1 MTSTSRADSRPLSPH
16 LQIWRFHITMASSIT
31 HRITG
36 TALYFGTFLITAWIV
51 ALATNAEWYGVIE
64 TVISAWY
71 GQIILF
77 LWAVAVLFHFAN
89 GIRHLLWDG
98 PHIGF
103 EPKTASTVSVFI
115 YLFAILGAAAIFAAT
130 TWL

>member
-1 MTSTSRADSRPLSPH
+1 MTSTSRADPRPLSPH
-16 LQIWRFHITMASSIT
+16 LQIWRFHITMAASIT

-36 TALYFGTFLITAWIV
+36 TALYFGSFLITAWIV
-51 ALATNAEWYGVIE
+51 ALATNAEWYSVIE
-64 TVISAWY
+64 SVISAWY
-71 GQIILF
+71 GQVILF
-77 LWAVAVLFHFAN
+77 LWAVAVLYHFAN

-103 EPKTASTVSVFI
+103 DPKTASTVSVFI
-115 YLFAILGAAAIFAAT
+115 YLFAVIGGAAIFAAT

>member
-1 MTSTSRADSRPLSPH
+1 
-16 LQIWRFHITMASSIT
+16 MASSIT

-51 ALATNAEWYGVIE
+51 ALATNAEWYSVIE

-71 GQIILF
+71 GQVILF
-77 LWAVAVLFHFAN
+77 LW
-89 GIRHLLWDG
+89 